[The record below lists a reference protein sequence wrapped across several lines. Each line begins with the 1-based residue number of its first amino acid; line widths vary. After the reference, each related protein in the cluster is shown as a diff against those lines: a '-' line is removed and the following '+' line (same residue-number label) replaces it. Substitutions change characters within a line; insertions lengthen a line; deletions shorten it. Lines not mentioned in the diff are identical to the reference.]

1 MTTAT
6 STKKQ
11 ARKEAAQAKKKELRE
26 QAKHTAERIE
36 NDPEFAAAFADFAA
50 RFPSYSERNQTM
62 IFMQNDEATICAGFN
77 KWKEEGRAVR
87 KGEKGI
93 KIFAPT
99 KKKVRDENGNVVKN
113 EKGEDEEEAG
123 FIMVTVFDIAQTDPV
138 DEETAD

>member
-1 MTTAT
+1 MTQAT
-6 STKKQ
+6 TKKQ
-11 ARKEAAQAKKKELRE
+11 DRKEAAKEKKKQIR
-26 QAKHTAERIE
+26 QQYKQTAERIE
-36 NDPEFAAAFADFAA
+36 TDPDFAASFVDFAA
-50 RFPSYSERNQTM
+50 RFPTYSEKNQKL

-99 KKKVRDENGNVVKN
+99 KKKSRDENGEVIKN

-138 DEETAD
+138 EEETTN

>member
-6 STKKQ
+6 TTKKQ
-11 ARKEAAQAKKKELRE
+11 ERKEAAQAKKKELRD

-50 RFPSYSERNQTM
+50 RFPSYSEWNRTM
-62 IFMQNDEATICAGFN
+62 IYVQNPEATICAGFN

-99 KKKVRDENGNVVKN
+99 KKKIRDKDGNVIKD

-138 DEETAD
+138 EEEATD

>member
-11 ARKEAAQAKKKELRE
+11 ERKEAAQAKKKEIRE
-26 QAKHTAERIE
+26 QYKQTAERIE
-36 NDPEFAAAFADFAA
+36 SDPEFAAAFADVAE
-50 RFPSYSERNQTM
+50 RFPTYSERNQKL
-62 IFMQNDEATICAGFN
+62 IFMQNDEATVCAGFN
-77 KWKEEGRAVR
+77 KWKAEGRMVR

-99 KKKVRDENGNVVKN
+99 KKKVRDENGEIVKN
-113 EKGEDEEEAG
+113 SEGEDEEEAG

-138 DEETAD
+138 EEVIAD